1 MELTLNIGDNIN
13 IPENCEINVNNNV
26 LTIKE
31 KIPFKDGDI
40 LHANSGNTIVIFA
53 RYRNGDFFDTYYN
66 TDSSDNTY
74 WNAHIFRHASE
85 REKQKFLDDLRS
97 KGLQWNAETKRMEN
111 IGKRVKKYERYLY
124 INSYM
129 DVIEKTDEYSV
140 FDNQF
145 YALGNYYLLSEQ
157 EQAEKDALMLKDFFF
172 KERLT

>member
-1 MELTLNIGDNIN
+1 MELTLNIGDNIT
-13 IPENCEINVNNNV
+13 IPANSEVVVNNNI

-97 KGLQWNAETKRMEN
+97 KGLQWNAETKTLEN

-124 INSYM
+124 INPYM
-129 DVIEKTDEYSV
+129 SVVEKTDEYSV
-140 FDNQF
+140 FDDQF
-145 YALGNYYLLSEQ
+145 YTLGNYYLLSEQ
-157 EQAEKDALMLKDFFF
+157 EQAEKDALMLKDFFS
-172 KERLT
+172 KRD